1 MSFFGD
7 KIRGDREVFSHRAR
21 VFADVGGVKRRESEK
36 KVRLQNKRERMGK
49 GGHVKGTESMESL
62 KGIVR
67 EETFEVQVV

>member
-1 MSFFGD
+1 
-7 KIRGDREVFSHRAR
+7 
-21 VFADVGGVKRRESEK
+21 VGGVKRRESEK

>member
-21 VFADVGGVKRRESEK
+21 VFADVGGVKRRESER
-36 KVRLQNKRERMGK
+36 KVRLQKREKMGK
-49 GGHVKGTESMESL
+49 GHIKGTESMESL

-67 EETFEVQVV
+67 EETFEVRSV